1 MLRAAEKV
9 GKSKALVQDPVD
21 AKKNALR
28 ISSGALL
35 CCAEAALINYNI
47 VRIAREDH
55 PFRVYEAVHV
65 NRDPAAVHEDE

>member
-21 AKKNALR
+21 GKKSNKL
-28 ISSGALL
+28 
-35 CCAEAALINYNI
+35 
-47 VRIAREDH
+47 RIARADH